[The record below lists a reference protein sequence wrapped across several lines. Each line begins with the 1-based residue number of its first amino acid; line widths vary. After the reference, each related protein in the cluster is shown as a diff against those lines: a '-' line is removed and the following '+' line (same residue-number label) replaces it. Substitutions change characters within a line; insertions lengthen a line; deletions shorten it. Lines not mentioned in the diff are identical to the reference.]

1 MPACKKCNGS
11 GKYWRQ
17 LDGFTR
23 AFLATCPKCDGVG
36 FCVDWASHACY
47 TRAPAQNP
55 RPAVEQDALDRQRGM
70 TAWAK
75 ALWHREA
82 APAEPGVFQPLPEV
96 GKDTSG
102 GEAQR
107 AHAPQIGHNAGGRP

>member
-1 MPACKKCNGS
+1 MAFPRTFCPCV
-11 GKYWRQ
+11 GKRVRRW
-17 LDGFTR
+17 DADEKGFIS
-23 AFLATCPKCDGVG
+23 APCPVCDPPQGWLG
-36 FCVDWASHACY
+36 CDL
-47 TRAPAQNP
+47 RAPAQNP
-55 RPAVEQDALDRQRGM
+55 HPAVEKDALDRQRGM

-107 AHAPQIGHNAGGRP
+107 AHVHFVSQARGGRT